1 MLTGRS
7 RDQTELQILQVPP
20 GAQVPAVARL
30 LWNDSLVPRGCQA
43 LAQTL
48 VFTDVTVHG
57 GVSYPGDLSLVLS
70 F

>member
-7 RDQTELQILQVPP
+7 RDQTELQILQLPP
-20 GAQVPAVARL
+20 RVQVPAVARP
-30 LWNDSLVPRGCQA
+30 LWNDSLVPRGYQA

-48 VFTDVTVHG
+48 FFIDVTLHG
-57 GVSYPGDLSLVLS
+57 GVSYPGDLSSVLS